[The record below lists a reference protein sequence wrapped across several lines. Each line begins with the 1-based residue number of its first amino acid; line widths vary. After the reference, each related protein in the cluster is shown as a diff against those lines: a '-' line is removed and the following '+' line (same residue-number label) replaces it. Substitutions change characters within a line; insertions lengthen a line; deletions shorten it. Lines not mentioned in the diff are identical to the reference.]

1 MHAARAAEVCPPS
14 SQSAFCDFH
23 FINEDASGGGRLS
36 AWHGR
41 PIAARATE
49 GCLRCVERPWCTAQH
64 ADIDFSWP
72 STSSY
77 ARRSLVARGMK
88 KDARPSTSHC
98 RQLSKEHHCRGPP
111 SRPRPPTVADGGCV
125 CCVTAGRRR
134 SGSHAVCGVG
144 RPSGSGWSGVRTPV
158 IAEGSQPISPPLT
171 GYRGIPLGGVL
182 AV

>member
-1 MHAARAAEVCPPS
+1 MQRARRRCVRR
-14 SQSAFCDFH
+14 QSAFCDFH

-41 PIAARATE
+41 PIAARATD
-49 GCLRCVERPWCTAQH
+49 GCLRCVERPWCAAQH

-111 SRPRPPTVADGGCV
+111 SRPRPPTVADGGLRVLC
-125 CCVTAGRRR
+125 RRW
-134 SGSHAVCGVG
+134 SEAQLVSHAARGMG
-144 RPSGSGWSGVRTPV
+144 RPWGSGWGALRTPV